1 MTDMHDGPVRP
12 SAGPAMEA
20 AASAGQPEAAALAS
34 DERHASLWSDA
45 WGEMRR
51 NPLFWFCLVLI
62 AVFVVMAAFPILF
75 TRADPGFCDLSTAR
89 QGPSGAHP
97 FGTDIQG
104 CDVYARTIHG
114 ARASILVG
122 VLATFAT
129 TLIGA
134 TIGTISAYFGGWL
147 DTLLSRIGEIF
158 FAIPI
163 LLGGIVILYSLPTPE
178 RQPLILQV
186 LKVVMAI
193 AVLGWPSLA
202 RIMRS
207 SVLQVKPNEYVQ
219 AARALGASPLRVITS
234 HVLPNSLAAII
245 VVATINLGQYIA
257 LEATL
262 SFLGIGL
269 RPPAYSWGQAISEAS
284 GLGYIVNAPHMLLF
298 PSLFLSLTVLSFIML
313 GEVVRDALDPK
324 LR

>member
-1 MTDMHDGPVRP
+1 MTEPQPV
-12 SAGPAMEA
+12 APAPA
-20 AASAGQPEAAALAS
+20 ATAPVTPAQAPPERA
-34 DERHASLWSDA
+34 ASLWSDA

-51 NPLFWFCLVLI
+51 NPLFWLCVVLI
-62 AVFVVMAAFPILF
+62 AGFVVMAAFPTLF
-75 TRADPGFCDLSTAR
+75 TRADPGYCDLTLAR
-89 QGPSGAHP
+89 QGPSAEHP
-97 FGTDIQG
+97 FGLDVQG
-104 CDVYARTIHG
+104 CDVFARTIHG

-122 VLATFAT
+122 VIATVVT
-129 TLIGA
+129 TVLGGIV
-134 TIGTISAYFGGWL
+134 GTISAYFGGWL
-147 DTLLSRIGEIF
+147 DTLLSRLGEIF
-158 FAIPI
+158 FAIPL
-163 LLGGIVILYSLPTPE
+163 LLGGIVILYSIPTPDK
-178 RQPLILQV
+178 QPLILQV
-186 LKVVMAI
+186 FKVVLAI

-202 RIMRS
+202 RLMRS
-207 SVLQVKPNEYVQ
+207 SVLQVKPNEYVL
-219 AARALGASPLRVITS
+219 AARALGASPLRVIVS
-234 HVLPNSLAAII
+234 HILPNSLAAII

-284 GLGYIVNAPHMLLF
+284 GLGYIVNTPHMLFF

>member
-1 MTDMHDGPVRP
+1 MTERTDETTAH
-12 SAGPAMEA
+12 A
-20 AASAGQPEAAALAS
+20 AAGQPDAPAVGQ
-34 DERHASLWSDA
+34 ERVASLWSDA

-51 NPLFWFCLVLI
+51 NPLFWFCLALI
-62 AVFVVMAAFPILF
+62 SVFGVMAAFPTLF
-75 TRADPGFCDLSTAR
+75 TQADPGYCDLTLAR
-89 QGPSGAHP
+89 QGPSPEHP
-97 FGTDIQG
+97 FGLDVQG
-104 CDVYARTIHG
+104 CDVFARTIHG

-122 VLATFAT
+122 VLATVAT
-129 TLIGA
+129 TLLGGFV
-134 TIGTISAYFGGWL
+134 GTISAYFGGWL
-147 DTLLSRIGEIF
+147 DTLLSRVGEIF

-163 LLGGIVILYSLPTPE
+163 LLGGIVILYSLPTPDK
-178 RQPLILQV
+178 QPLILQV
-186 LKVVMAI
+186 LKVVLAI

-219 AARALGASPLRVITS
+219 AARALGASSPRIIVS
-234 HVLPNSLAAII
+234 HILPNSLAAII

-284 GLGYIVNAPHMLLF
+284 GLGYIVNTPHMLLF

>member
-1 MTDMHDGPVRP
+1 MTDTPDPASPV
-12 SAGPAMEA
+12 ADA
-20 AASAGQPEAAALAS
+20 AAAQTAGVAGAP
-34 DERHASLWSDA
+34 ERHASLWSDA

-51 NPLFWFCLVLI
+51 NPMFWFCLVLI
-62 AVFVVMAAFPILF
+62 AFFVVMAAFPTLF
-75 TRADPGFCDLSTAR
+75 TRADPGYCDLTMAR
-89 QGPSGAHP
+89 QGPSAEHL
-97 FGTDIQG
+97 FGLDVQG
-104 CDVYARTIHG
+104 CDVYARTVHG

-122 VLATFAT
+122 VTATLVT
-129 TLIGA
+129 TLLGA

-147 DTLLSRIGEIF
+147 DTLLSRVGEIF

-163 LLGGIVILYSLPTPE
+163 LLGGIVILYSLPTPDK
-178 RQPLILQV
+178 QPLMLQV

-193 AVLGWPSLA
+193 AILGWPSLA

-207 SVLQVKPNEYVQ
+207 SVLQVKPNEYVL
-219 AARALGASPLRVITS
+219 AARALGASPFRVIVS
-234 HVLPNSLAAII
+234 HILPNSLAAII

-284 GLGYIVNAPHMLLF
+284 GLGYIVNTPHMLLF

>member
-1 MTDMHDGPVRP
+1 MTDPV
-12 SAGPAMEA
+12 SESTAEVA
-20 AASAGQPEAAALAS
+20 AAGQPAAAGITEAGQ
-34 DERHASLWSDA
+34 ERHASLWSDA

-62 AVFVVMAAFPILF
+62 AFFVVMAAFPTLF
-75 TRADPGFCDLSTAR
+75 TRADPGYCDLTMAR
-89 QGPSGAHP
+89 QGPSAEHF
-97 FGTDIQG
+97 FGLDVQG

-122 VLATFAT
+122 VIATLVT
-129 TLIGA
+129 TLLGA
-134 TIGTISAYFGGWL
+134 IVGTISAYFGGWL
-147 DTLLSRIGEIF
+147 DTLLSRVGEIF

-163 LLGGIVILYSLPTPE
+163 LLGGIVILYSLPTPDK
-178 RQPLILQV
+178 QPLLLQV

-207 SVLQVKPNEYVQ
+207 SVLQVKPNEYVL
-219 AARALGASPLRVITS
+219 AARALGASPLRVILS
-234 HVLPNSLAAII
+234 HILPNSLAAII

-284 GLGYIVNAPHMLLF
+284 GLGYIVNTPHMLLF

>member
-1 MTDMHDGPVRP
+1 MTDPIHD
-12 SAGPAMEA
+12 PAAEVA
-20 AASAGQPEAAALAS
+20 AAGEPGAVGLESE
-34 DERHASLWSDA
+34 DRHASLWSDA

-51 NPLFWFCLVLI
+51 NPMFWICIALI
-62 AVFVVMAAFPILF
+62 AVFVVMAAFPTLF
-75 TRADPGFCDLSTAR
+75 TRVDPAYCDLKMAR
-89 QGPSGAHP
+89 QGPQAGHP
-97 FGTDIQG
+97 FGLDLQG

-114 ARASILVG
+114 ARASIMVG
-122 VLATFAT
+122 VFATLATT
-129 TLIGA
+129 TLGIL
-134 TIGTISAYFGGWL
+134 IGTISAYAGGWL

-163 LLGGIVILYSLPTPE
+163 LLGGIVILYSIPTPDK
-178 RQPLILQV
+178 QPLILQV
-186 LKVVMAI
+186 FKIVMAI

-219 AARALGASPLRVITS
+219 AARALGASPLRVIGS
-234 HVLPNSLAAII
+234 HILPNALAPII

-269 RPPAYSWGQAISEAS
+269 RPPAFSWGQAISQSS
-284 GLGYIVNAPHMLLF
+284 GLGYIVNTPHMLLF
-298 PSLFLSLTVLSFIML
+298 PSLFLSLTVLSFILL

>member
-1 MTDMHDGPVRP
+1 MTD
-12 SAGPAMEA
+12 A
-20 AASAGQPEAAALAS
+20 ANEPTTQVASAGQPDAVGVQA

-45 WGEMRR
+45 WRDMRR
-51 NPLFWFCLVLI
+51 NPLFWICVGLI
-62 AVFVVMAAFPILF
+62 AVFLVMAAFPTLF
-75 TRADPGFCDLSTAR
+75 TRADPEYCILSNAR
-89 QGPSGAHP
+89 QAPSAAHL

-104 CDVYARTIHG
+104 CDVYARTILG

-122 VLATFAT
+122 LLATLAT
-129 TLIGA
+129 TTLGII
-134 TIGTISAYFGGWL
+134 IGTISAYAGGWV

-163 LLGGIVILYSLPTPE
+163 LLGGIVILYSLPMPDK
-178 RQPLILQV
+178 QPLLLQV
-186 LKVVMAI
+186 GKVVMAI

-234 HVLPNSLAAII
+234 HILPNALAPII

-269 RPPAYSWGQAISEAS
+269 RPPAFSWGQAISQAS
-284 GLGYIVNAPHMLLF
+284 GLGYIVNTPHMLLF

>member
-1 MTDMHDGPVRP
+1 MTDTPLE
-12 SAGPAMEA
+12 APAPAEGDVA
-20 AASAGQPEAAALAS
+20 AAP
-34 DERHASLWSDA
+34 ERHASLWSDA

-51 NPLFWFCLVLI
+51 NPLFWICIALI
-62 AVFVVMAAFPILF
+62 ALFVVMAAFPTLF
-75 TRADPGFCDLSTAR
+75 TRVDPGYCDLKMAR
-89 QGPSGAHP
+89 QGPQTGHV
-97 FGTDIQG
+97 FGLDLQG
-104 CDVYARTIHG
+104 CDVFARTIHG
-114 ARASILVG
+114 ARASIMVG
-122 VLATFAT
+122 VLATLAT
-129 TLIGA
+129 TTLGVV
-134 TIGTISAYFGGWL
+134 IGTISAYAGGWI

-163 LLGGIVILYSLPTPE
+163 LLGGIVILYSIPTPDK
-178 RQPLILQV
+178 QHLVLQV
-186 LKVVMAI
+186 LKIVLAI

-207 SVLQVKPNEYVQ
+207 SVLQVKPNEYVL
-219 AARALGASPLRVITS
+219 AARALGASPWRVITS
-234 HVLPNSLAAII
+234 HILPNALAPII

-269 RPPAYSWGQAISEAS
+269 RPPAFSWGQAISQAS
-284 GLGYIVNAPHMLLF
+284 GLGYIVNTPHMLLF
-298 PSLFLSLTVLSFIML
+298 PSLFLSLTVLSFILL